1 MKKKF
6 TSSLST
12 KILRTIIAVSLVGLF
27 TSYFVVDKV
36 TKATLYNVEY
46 EKANIIVDTI
56 EPMVAINLYFNIPK
70 KIENIVKNLVNNP
83 NILEIKIL
91 NANQILIKKTKV
103 NGVNLKDSFKI
114 QRDILEPNSKKK
126 IGKIVLIYSSKR
138 YEELREKYKM
148 FALVLLLVLTFL
160 LSILGLYIRKLLYPL
175 RTIARALKEYKPKST
190 VNIPIIKENNEIGLI
205 SKALSD
211 MQEKIFQYSKKQE
224 DVNNYLEKMVEKKTK
239 QLKKQ
244 LYTNSLTGLPNR
256 LSLLNDI
263 DTLEDG
269 ALIIINIDDFKEIND
284 FFGNVAGDS
293 ILLDFS
299 HKLAY
304 FLEEYQDVLL
314 KHLHGDEFA
323 FLFVKKPDYSTF
335 MHIIKKLLREI
346 EDMVFYYENNEMG
359 LRVTL
364 GAVYDINEGLE
375 KADIALKLAKKRSES
390 YIVYDESLRIKQ
402 QYKKNIDWITKLKN
416 AIEDDRIVPFF
427 QPIFDNKTG
436 KIVSCECLIRLIDED
451 DSIVSPFEFLPVAK
465 KSRLYNK
472 LTEIM
477 IRKSCVYFENI
488 DCDFSVNLSIADML
502 NSDIKDYIRYK
513 INKHNVSQKIILEI
527 LETEGIQNYEEIIS
541 FINEM
546 KALGCRIAIDD
557 FGSGYSNF
565 EYLLKLNID
574 YVKIDGTL
582 IRNIDKDENA
592 QIVAETVVDFASKLH
607 VKTIAEYVHNEAV
620 FNKVK
625 ELNIDRTQGFYLAKP
640 QREVKEL
647 IFANHKT

>member
-1 MKKKF
+1 MHAHRR
-6 TSSLST
+6 T
-12 KILRTIIAVSLVGLF
+12 KIVGTIIVVLLIGLF
-27 TSYFVVDKV
+27 ASYFVINTV
-36 TKATLYNVEY
+36 TKETLYNVEY

-56 EPMVAINLYFNIPK
+56 EPMLAINLYFNIPR
-70 KIENIVKNLVNNP
+70 KIENIVKDLVNNP
-83 NILEIKIL
+83 NVLEIKIFNSTQL
-91 NANQILIKKTKV
+91 LINKTTANDAD
-103 NGVNLKDSFKI
+103 LKDSFKI
-114 QRDILEPNSKKK
+114 QRDIFEPNSKRK

-148 FALVLLLVLTFL
+148 FTLVLLLILTFL
-160 LSILGLYIRKLLYPL
+160 FSILGLYIRKLLHPL
-175 RTIARALKEYKPKST
+175 HAIAQELKEYKPNST
-190 VNIPIIKENNEIGLI
+190 VNIPIIKQNDEIGLI

-224 DVNNYLEKMVEKKTK
+224 DINNYLEKMVEKKTK

-256 LSLLNDI
+256 LSLVEGIN
-263 DTLEDG
+263 TLEDG
-269 ALIIINIDDFKEIND
+269 ALMIINIDDFKEIND
-284 FFGNVAGDS
+284 FFGHVAGDS
-293 ILLDFS
+293 VLLDFS
-299 HKLAY
+299 YKLAY
-304 FLEEYQDVLL
+304 LLREYDEILL

-323 FLFVKKPDYSTF
+323 LLFVKKPDYSTF
-335 MHIIKKLLREI
+335 MHIIKKILREI
-346 EDMVFYYENNEMG
+346 EDMVFYHENNEIG

-364 GAVYDINEGLE
+364 GAVYDIKDGLE

-390 YIVYDESLRIKQ
+390 YIVYDESLRIEQ
-402 QYKKNIDWITKLKN
+402 QYKENMEWIKKLKT

-436 KIVSCECLIRLIDED
+436 IIVSCECLIRLIDED
-451 DSIVSPFEFLPVAK
+451 DNVVLPYKFLSVAK
-465 KSRLYNK
+465 KSRFYNK
-472 LTEIM
+472 LTESM
-477 IRKSCVYFENI
+477 ISKSCEYFENI

-513 INKHNVSQKIILEI
+513 INKHKVSQKIILEI
-527 LETEGIQNYEEIIS
+527 LETEGIKNYEEIIS

-574 YVKIDGTL
+574 FVKIDGTL
-582 IRNIDKDENA
+582 IRHIDKDENA
-592 QIVAETVVDFASKLH
+592 QIVAQTIVDFANKLH

-620 FNKVK
+620 LNKVK
-625 ELNIDRTQGFYLAKP
+625 ELNIDRTQGFYLAEP

-647 IFANHKT
+647 ILANHKN